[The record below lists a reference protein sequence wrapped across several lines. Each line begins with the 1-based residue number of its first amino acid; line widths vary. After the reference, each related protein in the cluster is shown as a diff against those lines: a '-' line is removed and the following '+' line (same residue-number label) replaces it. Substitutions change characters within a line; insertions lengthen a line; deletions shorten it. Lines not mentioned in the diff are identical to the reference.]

1 MHKGSQD
8 QCLRSKVKD
17 VPPSHLEML
26 QRQEARAKQAGVLR
40 VQTAYKL
47 AAEKAVLSEIRI

>member
-1 MHKGSQD
+1 M
-8 QCLRSKVKD
+8 KD
-17 VPPSHLEML
+17 VPPSHLGML